1 MEARENLRG
10 SGILLSI
17 SSLPSP
23 YGIGTLGREAY
34 NFVDLLG
41 DLKQKYWQVLP
52 VGPTIFGDSPYQ
64 PSSGCAG
71 NIYFIDLDK
80 LADEGLLE
88 REEILGYNWGT
99 DQSEIDYAALH
110 QNRYKILQKAF
121 ERFDTNAQEFQ
132 DFVKKHSG
140 WLEQYALFMTLKT
153 DNLDKIWS
161 EWPSEYKNPQAVAL
175 EKYQKK
181 NYNTITFWKFC
192 QYKFFQQWEDL
203 KNYANSKGIYI
214 IGDASFYVG
223 YDSVDVWAERQ
234 LFMMSANDTPEYV
247 AAAAP
252 DKYSENGQVWGNPMY
267 DWDAM
272 KEDNFS
278 WWRKRMRVCR
288 ELFDIVRIDHFA
300 GIVKAYAVPYG
311 QDKSLSGKWFKGAPA
326 WILLGLAGDL
336 QPPDAV
342 LFTFR
347 HAEAAVAGC
356 AGHVLAA
363 GFIVHQDGE
372 GAFGLLFGSGQEHQN
387 RLGAG
392 EPASIDK
399 GRHYA
404 PRLQLKKPMS
414 RQTARPPRAPSMP
427 LGPMPAVLEAMPKL
441 WAQAAPTMR
450 PTTNTAASLSPSP
463 AMKSWRPG
471 QPPARA
477 KARPAV
483 TMPRKFHRP
492 SVWATRPHE
501 INLGLCKEK

>member
-1 MEARENLRG
+1 MEAKENLRG

-80 LADEGLLE
+80 LVDEGLLE
-88 REEILGYNWGT
+88 KEEILGYNWGT
-99 DQSEIDYAALH
+99 DESEIDYAALH
-110 QNRYKILQKAF
+110 QNRCKILQKAF

-132 DFVKKHSG
+132 DFVKKQSE
-140 WLEQYALFMTLKT
+140 WLEQYALFMTLKA
-153 DNLDKIWS
+153 DNLYKNWS
-161 EWPSEYKNPQAVAL
+161 EWPSEYRNPQTVAL

-192 QYKFFQQWEDL
+192 QYKFFEQWEDL
-203 KNYANSKGIYI
+203 KNYANSKGVYI
-214 IGDASFYVG
+214 IGDISFYVG

-247 AAAAP
+247 AAAGP
-252 DKYSENGQVWGNPMY
+252 DKYSESGQVWGNPMY

-300 GIVKAYAVPYG
+300 
-311 QDKSLSGKWFKGAPA
+311 
-326 WILLGLAGDL
+326 
-336 QPPDAV
+336 
-342 LFTFR
+342 
-347 HAEAAVAGC
+347 
-356 AGHVLAA
+356 
-363 GFIVHQDGE
+363 
-372 GAFGLLFGSGQEHQN
+372 
-387 RLGAG
+387 
-392 EPASIDK
+392 
-399 GRHYA
+399 
-404 PRLQLKKPMS
+404 
-414 RQTARPPRAPSMP
+414 
-427 LGPMPAVLEAMPKL
+427 
-441 WAQAAPTMR
+441 
-450 PTTNTAASLSPSP
+450 
-463 AMKSWRPG
+463 
-471 QPPARA
+471 
-477 KARPAV
+477 
-483 TMPRKFHRP
+483 
-492 SVWATRPHE
+492 
-501 INLGLCKEK
+501 